1 MHTNLKYG
9 CQAIIQP
16 IFRKLWKIF
25 STTLQDSK
33 SQIEEHI
40 SQVEGQTVSAELE
53 EIEEVDEHTTASLQ
67 VNELTQKIK
76 ELNQEL
82 SKRKKII
89 EDKDAKISALKGLLT
104 SQMMGHERE
113 RKLWESRLAE
123 RIADFKSKLVKSE
136 SEYV

>member
-1 MHTNLKYG
+1 M
-9 CQAIIQP
+9 
-16 IFRKLWKIF
+16 
-25 STTLQDSK
+25 QDSK

-104 SQMMGHERE
+104 SKMMGHERE

-123 RIADFKSKLVKSE
+123 RISDFKSKLVKSE